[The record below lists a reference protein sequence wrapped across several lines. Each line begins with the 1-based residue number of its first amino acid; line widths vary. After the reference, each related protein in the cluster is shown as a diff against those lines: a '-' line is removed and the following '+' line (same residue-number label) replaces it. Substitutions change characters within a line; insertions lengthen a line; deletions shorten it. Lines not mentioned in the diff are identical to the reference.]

1 MVWRCC
7 GFSPAYTKRKE
18 TLAPVPLTAT
28 LAALEVAYLLIVP
41 PLVAPLLW
49 LVRVPWSRVVGS
61 RPKKWTEIWL
71 ALSYPIP
78 PELPVLES
86 AWATI
91 LWALSA
97 AINLFVVAL
106 LVCCSFLC
114 CWDTIRRWV
123 RECWVRSRRAVQ
135 ARQLQPQQHSHGPAP
150 RDLTCG
156 SIVVNVREAT
166 QWV

>member
-1 MVWRCC
+1 MPSLCAATAGRPVGQKIFSKGCPVDSFFNQNQPLNRC
-7 GFSPAYTKRKE
+7 GM
-18 TLAPVPLTAT
+18 
-28 LAALEVAYLLIVP
+28 
-41 PLVAPLLW
+41 VAPLLW

-166 QWV
+166 QRV